1 MFYMLFYVLFL
12 LSFSTSCI
20 ASTALKRMYNFE
32 DVSNAA
38 IMQVNMLLFQPVFLA
53 FLL

>member
-1 MFYMLFYVLFL
+1 
-12 LSFSTSCI
+12 
-20 ASTALKRMYNFE
+20 MYNFE

-38 IMQVNMLLFQPVFLA
+38 IMQVNMLLFQPIFLP